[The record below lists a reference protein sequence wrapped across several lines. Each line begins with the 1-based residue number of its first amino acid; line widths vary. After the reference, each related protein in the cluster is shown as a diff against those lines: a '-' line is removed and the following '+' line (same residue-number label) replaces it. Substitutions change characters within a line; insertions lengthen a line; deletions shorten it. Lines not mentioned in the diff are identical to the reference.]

1 MSLTKV
7 YTATIFAE
15 PESFQDVFYTFEY
28 ILKKKSF
35 LEDGGDLYEVNSLE
49 IKIPLMIQPTD
60 IELDLQTAIR
70 SELSL
75 DDSDVVK
82 IDCEI
87 KYCSVVSETVKEIA
101 I

>member
-35 LEDGGDLYEVNSLE
+35 LEDGGDLYEVNSW
-49 IKIPLMIQPTD
+49 K
-60 IELDLQTAIR
+60 
-70 SELSL
+70 
-75 DDSDVVK
+75 
-82 IDCEI
+82 
-87 KYCSVVSETVKEIA
+87 
-101 I
+101 